1 MMGALALFQKYFNL
15 YLPTMVLLKR
25 KGTTILFTTYIA
37 YWLYHCITPDNIL
50 EVLVYAHNENFLELL
65 ELEQNYTG
73 DIFNDAALDLEICSI
88 EV

>member
-1 MMGALALFQKYFNL
+1 
-15 YLPTMVLLKR
+15 MVLLKR

-37 YWLYHCITPDNIL
+37 LLAELIVSLYHSL
-50 EVLVYAHNENFLELL
+50 EVLVYAHNEIFLELL

-73 DIFNDAALDLEICSI
+73 DIFNDAALDLEIFSI